1 MGNSILSKHGTK
13 YKNVSAALAT
23 LRGVVSI
30 QEIIDAILAIDNLQN
45 KTLKGIKQ
53 AYLEQDG
60 SNVPLRELYVDMTYQ
75 RRIRLRKIIK
85 KIILHGGFSFDGAG
99 VIDIAERDGKLYV
112 WDGLRRCIMAGLCG
126 LKHIKATRYVHMD
139 GVTSVEAQK
148 TEAKLFKMRN
158 ADMEKMTFDEIFKSM
173 TVYDDPQAI
182 EVLELLANC
191 KLEVEGLNQT
201 DDSKVLGGLKSVW
214 DNSKKRGLGIDDDYF
229 ISASQMLH
237 SVFPNDASI
246 SAYALLGLAWLLH
259 QNTESDAVTGSYGDD
274 EIRESLNNYIVDD
287 NLKQKVLT
295 SQRVN
300 GKNAQSVAYHIAKNA
315 LDDTNGLMH
324 AVIGVEDAEL
334 IEALA

>member
-1 MGNSILSKHGTK
+1 MRNSILSKNGTK

-23 LRGVVSI
+23 LQGVVSI
-30 QEIIDAILAIDNLQN
+30 QEIIDAILAIDNLQS

-53 AYLEQDG
+53 ALPQKDG
-60 SNVPLRELYVDMTYQ
+60 SLVPLSELYVDMTYQ

-85 KIILHGGFSFDGAG
+85 KIIKFGGFSFDGAG
-99 VIDIAERDGKLYV
+99 VIDIAERDGKLCV

-126 LKHIKATRYVHMD
+126 LTHIKATRYVHMG
-139 GVTSVEAQK
+139 GVTSIEAQK

-173 TVYDDPQAI
+173 TVYEDQQAL
-182 EVLELLANC
+182 EVLELLENC

-214 DNSKKRGLGIDDDYF
+214 DNSKKRGLDIDDDYF

-237 SVFPNDASI
+237 SVFPKDASI
-246 SAYALLGLAWLLH
+246 SAYALLGLSWLLH
-259 QNTESDAVTGSYGDD
+259 QNTESDAVTGSYSDD
-274 EIRESLNNYIVDD
+274 EIRESLNEYVVSD

-315 LDDTNGLMH
+315 LNDTNGLMH
-324 AVIGVEDAEL
+324 AVIDVEDAEL